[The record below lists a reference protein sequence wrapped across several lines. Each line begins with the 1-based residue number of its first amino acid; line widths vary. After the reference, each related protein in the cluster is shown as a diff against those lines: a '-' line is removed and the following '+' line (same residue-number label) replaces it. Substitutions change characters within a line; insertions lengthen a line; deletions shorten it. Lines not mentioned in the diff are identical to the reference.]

1 MRRRHRLRPRVR
13 LALGDPENAQAGA
26 EVVLGGIV
34 LLVGLSLALAN
45 VWIVLDAK
53 TAVSTTA
60 RAGAQS
66 FIEQGSLPEAEAAL
80 HAEASL
86 ALDRRFPMRWVA
98 TPSLAAFVRCAPLD
112 VTVTVRIPLIAIPFL
127 GSLGGTKHV
136 SSTHHTRVDPYRS
149 RVPGEADCD

>member
-1 MRRRHRLRPRVR
+1 MRKRLRLRQRVGV
-13 LALGDPENAQAGA
+13 ALGPPENAQAGA

-34 LLVGLSLALAN
+34 LLLGLALALAN

-60 RAGAQS
+60 RVGAQS
-66 FIEQGSLPEAEAAL
+66 FIEQDSLSEATAAL

-98 TPSLAAFVRCAPLD
+98 TPSLAGFVRCAPVD
-112 VTVTVRIPLIAIPFL
+112 VTVTVRIPLLAIPFL
-127 GSLGGTKHV
+127 GSVGGTKEV

-149 RVPGEADCD
+149 RVPGEANCE

>member
-1 MRRRHRLRPRVR
+1 MRKRLRLGQRAGV
-13 LALGDPENAQAGA
+13 ALGPPENAQAGA

-34 LLVGLSLALAN
+34 LLLGLALVLAN

-66 FIEQGSLPEAEAAL
+66 FIEQDSLSDAAAAL

-86 ALDRRFPMRWVA
+86 ALDQRFPMRWVA
-98 TPSLAAFVRCAPLD
+98 TPSLVAFVRCAPVD
-112 VTVTVRIPLIAIPFL
+112 VTVTVRIPLLAIPFL
-127 GSLGGTKHV
+127 GSVGGTKQV

-149 RVPGEADCD
+149 RVPGEANCE